1 MVNSEITF
9 KIYRNILIN
18 VISVKIIKSQKFI
31 NNLVDLIEC
40 FRLICYMTYFDQKH
54 GQKWVNY
61 REIIDFFDFYSFCL
75 LNYSK
80 TTQSIDFNNLYVI
93 LKANISSF

>member
-9 KIYRNILIN
+9 QIYRNILID

-40 FRLICYMTYFDQKH
+40 FRLICYMTYFGQKH
-54 GQKWVNY
+54 GQKSVNY
-61 REIIDFFDFYSFCL
+61 REIIDFYSFCL

-80 TTQSIDFNNLYVI
+80 TTQSILSIYM
-93 LKANISSF
+93 

>member
-9 KIYRNILIN
+9 QIYRNILIN

-40 FRLICYMTYFDQKH
+40 FRLICYMTYFGQTH
-54 GQKWVNY
+54 GQKSVNY
-61 REIIDFFDFYSFCL
+61 REIIDFYSFCL

-80 TTQSIDFNNLYVI
+80 TTQSIDFNN
-93 LKANISSF
+93 